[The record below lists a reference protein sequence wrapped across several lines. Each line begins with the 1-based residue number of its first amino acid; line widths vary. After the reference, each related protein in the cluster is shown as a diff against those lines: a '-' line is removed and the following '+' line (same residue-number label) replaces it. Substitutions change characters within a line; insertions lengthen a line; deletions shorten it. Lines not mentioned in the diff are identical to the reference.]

1 MGKAS
6 TMSYILLIIM
16 TLIQRFIGKG
26 NCMRKTSITLN
37 VIRYIV
43 IIFMVF
49 SDIAIF
55 MDYQYFTEVETG
67 N

>member
-1 MGKAS
+1 
-6 TMSYILLIIM
+6 
-16 TLIQRFIGKG
+16 
-26 NCMRKTSITLN
+26 MRKTSITLN

-49 SDIAIF
+49 FSDIAIF